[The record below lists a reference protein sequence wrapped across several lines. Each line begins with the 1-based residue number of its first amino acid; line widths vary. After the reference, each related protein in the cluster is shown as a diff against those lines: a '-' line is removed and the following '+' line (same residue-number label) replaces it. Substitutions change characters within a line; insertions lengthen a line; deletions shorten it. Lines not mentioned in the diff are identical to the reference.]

1 MFSFGQHPLIA
12 LIFSVVT
19 LILIIQ
25 QSVTK
30 HHLFKLKL
38 TLALIVTFLIT
49 FILIMYNEIGVAE
62 WLKNVSYELVD
73 WALFALD
80 IITVFLLF
88 STIDFSFTAI
98 HYQEELNKTI
108 DENKFYVVLD
118 KKDRIKNISSLML
131 NDLNAHSNDVYGKNF
146 FDSLEIKYRI
156 VGLNGQ
162 ELLKDDIKKYYQN
175 YSKEAKKGSNNKLE
189 ITLQNEVGVELAL
202 YLIETPLFSGDKYQ
216 GRILIGEKKTEE
228 NLMGMES
235 DLKEAS
241 EELDILRARFITILE
256 KTNEGIYF
264 ANLEE
269 GYIWFNDVL
278 VKRLSLSGNNI
289 SLDEFYS
296 LIHKE
301 DINLYREKMT
311 SNINEYDLKYR
322 FNTGSSYIYVE
333 ERGKKISSGK
343 SKELCGII
351 MPIDDY
357 GFSKTQTLLDQL
369 SGEPEM
375 LARLKQLEND
385 DKIFQAV
392 VFKITSVPEIND
404 KFGRAI
410 GNLQLAQYVNF
421 FRQNFVTDNQIYRTG
436 GLEFVAFVTDYRKM
450 DILKN
455 NLYNGEKILHSKSTY
470 ATEEVDC
477 EVFMGISSVDDELS
491 HKNCLANAYKAL
503 KFASNP
509 QFKSNFAYYKDVK

>member
-12 LIFSVVT
+12 FIFSVAT

-25 QSVTK
+25 QSITK
-30 HHLFKLKL
+30 HHFFKLKL
-38 TLALIVTFLIT
+38 ISSLAVTFVIAAL
-49 FILIMYNEIGVAE
+49 LLMYNEIGVAE
-62 WLKNVSYELVD
+62 WLKNVSKEVVD
-73 WALFALD
+73 WILLGLD
-80 IITVFLLF
+80 IIIIIQLF

-98 HYQEELNKTI
+98 HFQEELNKTI
-108 DENKFYVVLD
+108 DENKYYVVLD
-118 KKDRIKNISSLML
+118 KKDKIKNISSLLL
-131 NDLNAHSNDVYGKNF
+131 NDLNAHENEVYGKNF
-146 FDSLEIKYRI
+146 FDALEIKYRI
-156 VGLNGQ
+156 VGLNGE
-162 ELLKDDIKKYYQN
+162 ELLKDDIKKYYQS
-175 YSKEAKKGSNNKLE
+175 YSKTVRAGSNSKVE
-189 ITLQNEVGVELAL
+189 IVLQNEVGVELAL
-202 YLIETPLFSGDKYQ
+202 YMIETPLFQGEKYH
-216 GRILIGEKKTEE
+216 GRILIGEKKSEE
-228 NLMGMES
+228 NLVGMES

-241 EELDILRARFITILE
+241 QELEILRARFITILE

-264 ANLEE
+264 ANLDE

-296 LIHKE
+296 MIHPDDIVLYKE
-301 DINLYREKMT
+301 RMT
-311 SNINEYDLKYR
+311 TNASEYDLKYR

-357 GFSKTQTLLDQL
+357 GFGKTQTMLDEIAT
-369 SGEPEM
+369 EPEM
-375 LARLKQLEND
+375 YARLKQLEAD
-385 DKIFQAV
+385 DKIFQVV
-392 VFKITSVPEIND
+392 VFKIASVPEINE

-455 NLYNGEKILHSKSTY
+455 NLYNGEKILHSKATY
-470 ATEEVDC
+470 SSEELEC
-477 EVFMGISSVDDELS
+477 EVYMGISSVDDELG
-491 HKNCLANAYKAL
+491 HKHCLENAYKAL
-503 KFASNP
+503 KYASNP

>member
-30 HHLFKLKL
+30 HHFFKFKLIS
-38 TLALIVTFLIT
+38 AIIVTSLIT
-49 FILIMYNEIGVAE
+49 AILFMYNEIGVAE
-62 WLKNVSYELVD
+62 WLKNVSIEIVD
-73 WALFALD
+73 WILFGLD
-80 IITVFLLF
+80 ILTIILLF

-108 DENKFYVVLD
+108 DENKYYVVLD
-118 KKDRIKNISSLML
+118 KKDRIKNISSMLL
-131 NDLNAHSNDVYGKNF
+131 NDLNAHTNDVYGKNF

-156 VGLNGQ
+156 VGLNGE
-162 ELLKDDIKKYYQN
+162 ELLKDDIKKYYLN
-175 YSKEAKKGSNNKLE
+175 YAKEARPDTHTKLE

-202 YLIETPLFSGDKYQ
+202 YLIETPLFSGNKYQ
-216 GRILIGEKKTEE
+216 GRILIGEKKSEDS
-228 NLMGMES
+228 LMGMEA

-241 EELDILRARFITILE
+241 QELDILRERFVTILE

-301 DINLYREKMT
+301 DINLYRERMT

-343 SKELCGII
+343 TKELCGII

-357 GFSKTQTLLDQL
+357 SFSKTQTLLDELQ
-369 SGEPEM
+369 GEPEM
-375 LARLKQLEND
+375 LSRLKQLEAD

-392 VFKITSVPEIND
+392 VFKIASVPDINER
-404 KFGRAI
+404 FGRAI

-421 FRQNFVTDNQIYRTG
+421 FRQNFVTDNQIYRIG

-470 ATEEVDC
+470 ASEEIDC
-477 EVFMGISSVDDELS
+477 EVYMGISSVDDELG
-491 HKNCLANAYKAL
+491 HKNCLDNAYKAL
-503 KFASNP
+503 KFANNP